1 MTFPK
6 RPATGAELEQ
16 FCQIDGWEQIRE
28 TDHIFWQKV
37 LPSGEVL
44 QTHRSLSANKRLSQN
59 VFGLILRDQLRVS
72 REAFWTALQ
81 TAEPAD
87 RPVPVVEA
95 PPPTYPGWVIA
106 GLLARGVAEDQI
118 RAWTPTE
125 AQTQLEELWAQPR
138 E

>member
-1 MTFPK
+1 VTFPK

-44 QTHRSLSANKRLSQN
+44 QTHRSFSANKTFSQN

-81 TAEPAD
+81 TGEPVH
-87 RPVPVVEA
+87 RPVPVDEA
-95 PPPTYPGWVIA
+95 PPTYPGWMIE
-106 GLLARGVAEDQI
+106 GLLAQGVTEDQI
-118 RAWTPTE
+118 REWTPAE